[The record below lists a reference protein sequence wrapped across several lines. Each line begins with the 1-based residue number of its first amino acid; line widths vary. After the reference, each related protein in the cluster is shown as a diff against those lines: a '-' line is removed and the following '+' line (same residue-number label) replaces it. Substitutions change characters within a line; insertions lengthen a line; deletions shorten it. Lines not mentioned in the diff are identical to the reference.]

1 MKALPILSEQS
12 AENTVY
18 PRTPLEELIASV
30 WSQVLGIGDIGVQ
43 DSFFELGGHSTCYTS
58 GLALTGSLSNQIA
71 ST

>member
-12 AENTVY
+12 TENTVY

-30 WSQVLGIGDIGVQ
+30 WSQVLGIRDIDVQ
-43 DSFFELGGHSTCYTS
+43 DSFDLGGHSTCYTS
-58 GLALTGSLSNQIA
+58 GLTLTGSLSNQIA